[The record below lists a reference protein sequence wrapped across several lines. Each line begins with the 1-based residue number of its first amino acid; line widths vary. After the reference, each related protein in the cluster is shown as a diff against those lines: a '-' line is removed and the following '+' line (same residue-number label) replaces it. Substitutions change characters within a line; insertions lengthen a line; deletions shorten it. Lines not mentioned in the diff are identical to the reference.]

1 MFPDLSRY
9 VLTAIVFMTAFSPVQ
24 LLADELKLMPSLAL
38 KEEYN
43 DNVFLDTN
51 NKQSDYITTY
61 TPSLELSGATEQR
74 SLSLLTGINGLMY
87 DSNSS
92 LDAVDFFIKFGFT
105 YKYDPRLAV
114 SAGASYVED
123 SRPDRIDQNG
133 QAILSASDRQNIQ
146 LSAVYAVSEKSSAN
160 VSYAYSEE
168 SYDNPGYLTTTVHS
182 ATFSQD
188 YDLDRYLRQA
198 KLIGDFGYFRSST
211 DISQADN
218 YTATVGLTKKIHEL
232 WDVSLKAG
240 GSYTHS
246 EDDVITPI
254 STTQSTSSTDRE
266 DDLGWVANIAINY
279 RGEKTNGSLALK
291 HDVVPSNSSNG
302 SNAALERT
310 EISTN
315 LSEKF
320 TEKFSGKCSLATSWL
335 KSTQNQSTSQETDE
349 NNFIASAGLRYDFSD
364 YLSLEGGYRFVTVQ
378 YNNSSTDAN
387 QNIFMLRLT
396 MRRDLFAQ

>member
-1 MFPDLSRY
+1 M
-9 VLTAIVFMTAFSPVQ
+9 IMTAFSPVQ
-24 LLADELKLMPSLAL
+24 LLADEVNVIPSLAL

-43 DNVFLDTN
+43 DNVFLDIN
-51 NKQSDYITTY
+51 NKQSDFITTY
-61 TPSLELSGATEQR
+61 TPSLVIAGATEQR
-74 SLSLLTGINGLMY
+74 SLSLLTGINGLIY

-92 LDAVDFFIKFGFT
+92 LDAVDFFIKGGFT

-160 VSYAYSEE
+160 LSYAYSEE
-168 SYDNPGYLTTTVHS
+168 SYNNPGYLTTTVHS
-182 ATFSQD
+182 ATLSQD

-198 KLIGDFGYFRSST
+198 KLLGDFGYFHSST
-211 DISQADN
+211 DISKADN

-254 STTQSTSSTDRE
+254 SPTLNASATTRE

-279 RGEKTNGSLALK
+279 RGEKTNGSLAFK
-291 HDVVPSNSSNG
+291 HDVVPSNGN
-302 SNAALERT
+302 NAALERT

-320 TEKFSGKCSLATSWL
+320 TEKFSGKCSLGTSWL
-335 KSTQNQSTSQETDE
+335 KSTQNQSSSQEIDE
-349 NNFIASAGLRYDFSD
+349 NNIILNAGLRYDFSD
-364 YLSLEGGYRFVTVQ
+364 FLSLEGNYRFVTVH
-378 YNNSSTDAN
+378 YSNSSTDAN
-387 QNIFMLRLT
+387 QNSFMLRLT
-396 MRRDLFAQ
+396 MRRDLFGQ